1 MKILQVTNFFKPSW
15 ESGGPARVSYEIS
28 KNLVQRGHDVTVYTT
43 DGFNSR
49 LSVEKNKPIDVDGIK
64 TYYFRNLSSYLA
76 RKVVFPIPYYLPL
89 VVRNEINNFDIIH
102 IHEHRTMLA
111 AIVHHYAKKNGIPY
125 ILQSHG
131 SVFPLFQKQIL
142 KKTCGHLLGYDVL
155 RCASRVIALNNCEAD
170 QYRAM
175 GIEDGRIRLL
185 PNGIDISNYANLP
198 SRGIFF
204 KKNNIDTSKRLILY
218 LGRLNKT
225 KGIDLLIN
233 AFSDLSNKFDKAFLV
248 LVGPDDGYRSKLEEL
263 INISNLG
270 DKVLLTGFI
279 SSEEKLMAFVDSDF
293 FVTPSFSGFPM
304 TFLESLAC
312 GTPIITTNIG
322 DTLEW
327 INNNVGYVVK
337 YDRNQLADAM
347 FRILSDE
354 SLRARFGDM
363 GKQLAKDEFNW
374 PLIIEKL
381 EKIYYEIQ
389 NE

>member
-111 AIVHHYAKKNGIPY
+111 AIVHHYAKKNDIPY
-125 ILQSHG
+125 VLQSHG
-131 SVFPLFQKQIL
+131 SVFPLFQNQIL

-198 SRGIFF
+198 ARGNFF

-279 SSEEKLMAFVDSDF
+279 SSEEKLMAFVDSDC

-337 YDRNQLADAM
+337 YDRNQLADAI

-381 EKIYYEIQ
+381 EKIYDEIQ